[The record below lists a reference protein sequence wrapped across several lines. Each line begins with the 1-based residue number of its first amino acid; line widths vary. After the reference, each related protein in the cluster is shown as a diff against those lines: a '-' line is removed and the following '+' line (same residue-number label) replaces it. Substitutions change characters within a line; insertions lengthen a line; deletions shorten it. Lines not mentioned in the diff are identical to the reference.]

1 MKKILYTLLFAFVFS
16 SLQGQSLRY
25 LLKYPYRVID
35 GKHEASPANNGD
47 SQLCY
52 TNSDYCP
59 YTLIRK
65 QKELHKLQKGKNV
78 VEYYKKNSV
87 VNKPENGSYNFYRG
101 VFPMDFN
108 PSFVYSLPVRPNSNV
123 EWMIDPRERSRT
135 FTFKINYRDTV
146 YACRR
151 GVVCKTDY
159 LSGVLLYHKDD
170 TFAAY
175 LNLSELLVFPGES
188 VDVGTPIALASHSG
202 LSVSFFFLDENLF
215 QNGKPSGYAYT
226 HFSPVFRTDKGDVKL
241 AKGEKYTC
249 VLDEQLIMQD
259 MGKSEQKKYLKRKS
273 R

>member
-101 VFPMDFN
+101 VFPKDFN
-108 PSFVYSLPVRPNSNV
+108 PSFVYSLPVRPNSDV

-159 LSGVLLYHKDD
+159 LSGV
-170 TFAAY
+170 
-175 LNLSELLVFPGES
+175 
-188 VDVGTPIALASHSG
+188 
-202 LSVSFFFLDENLF
+202 
-215 QNGKPSGYAYT
+215 
-226 HFSPVFRTDKGDVKL
+226 FSPVFRTDKGDVKL
-241 AKGEKYTC
+241 EKGEKYTC